1 MKRTQISELTTE
13 QAMDELTF
21 MELKKLLQTARKAE
35 QKATEAHNA
44 VYAALYDMCID
55 LDVPSSAENAENLGD
70 AVSCYIHYG
79 EYSLKSLLKE
89 IRAQYGKDDKQ

>member
-1 MKRTQISELTTE
+1 MKRTQISELTDE

-21 MELKKLLQTARKAE
+21 MSLKKLLQTARKAE

-44 VYAALYDMCID
+44 VYAALEDMCID
-55 LDVPSSAENAENLGD
+55 LDVPSCAENADTLCD

-79 EYSLKSLLKE
+79 EFGLKNLLKE
-89 IRAQYGKDDKQ
+89 IRAQYGKGDER

>member
-1 MKRTQISELTTE
+1 MKRTQIPEMTPE

-21 MELKKLLQTARKAE
+21 MSLKKLLQKARNAE

-44 VYAALYDMCID
+44 VYAALDDMCID
-55 LDVPSSAENAENLGD
+55 LDVPSRAENADNLRD

-79 EYSLKSLLKE
+79 EYGPKNLLRE
-89 IRAQYGKDDKQ
+89 IREQYRKGDGQ